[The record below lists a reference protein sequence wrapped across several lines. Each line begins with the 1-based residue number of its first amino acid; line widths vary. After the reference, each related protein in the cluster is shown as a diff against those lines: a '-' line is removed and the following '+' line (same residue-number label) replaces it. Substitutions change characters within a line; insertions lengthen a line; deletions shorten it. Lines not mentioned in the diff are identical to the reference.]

1 MAVKSILTSQTD
13 FTGEIPVTE
22 KTSALWRFNE
32 STPDSDT
39 RLTDS
44 SGNGRH
50 FTVSGWSGTTASLLN
65 GRFGRYFRI
74 NINNPTTEKTHLVAT
89 NDGTFFSYLGD
100 KIAVGGWVNPTTY
113 SVGQNFIP
121 LFNTRQGPG
130 QPILYISLYQGRP
143 RMMLYNSA
151 GTLILDQTET
161 PGFNMVNGGWYFLSA
176 IINATDKTSQIV
188 LCNRADGVVW
198 TAPLRTFTGTL
209 NPSCTADI
217 VMGMHANQYYYA
229 GGLDEWFFETDSD
242 LTIDDLIHYFRQA
255 MLANGGD
262 TSGNVDA
269 LTEPGAVTLRKGID
283 NLYPESGQLTTIAAE
298 CNLAGSG
305 RVSATSEYTAGVTSF
320 H

>member
-1 MAVKSILTSQTD
+1 MV
-13 FTGEIPVTE
+13 
-22 KTSALWRFNE
+22 
-32 STPDSDT
+32 
-39 RLTDS
+39 
-44 SGNGRH
+44 
-50 FTVSGWSGTTASLLN
+50 
-65 GRFGRYFRI
+65 
-74 NINNPTTEKTHLVAT
+74 
-89 NDGTFFSYLGD
+89 
-100 KIAVGGWVNPTTY
+100 VG
-113 SVGQNFIP
+113 I
-121 LFNTRQGPG
+121 
-130 QPILYISLYQGRP
+130 
-143 RMMLYNSA
+143 
-151 GTLILDQTET
+151 
-161 PGFNMVNGGWYFLSA
+161 FLSA

-283 NLYPESGQLTTIAAE
+283 NLYPESGQLTTIATE
-298 CNLAGSG
+298 CSLAGSG
-305 RVSATSEYTAGVTSF
+305 RVSATSEYTSGVTSISLIETSTSDDMQNGSAWRAVSTNGELTSPNRSYIRYRGNAHHQRYNGYTKLLDITLHDIPKSPYEKLGF
-320 H
+320 AALLFWMRTERGKRFWRMLMTSLLRARSTERTP

>member
-1 MAVKSILTSQTD
+1 
-13 FTGEIPVTE
+13 
-22 KTSALWRFNE
+22 
-32 STPDSDT
+32 
-39 RLTDS
+39 
-44 SGNGRH
+44 
-50 FTVSGWSGTTASLLN
+50 
-65 GRFGRYFRI
+65 
-74 NINNPTTEKTHLVAT
+74 
-89 NDGTFFSYLGD
+89 
-100 KIAVGGWVNPTTY
+100 
-113 SVGQNFIP
+113 
-121 LFNTRQGPG
+121 
-130 QPILYISLYQGRP
+130 
-143 RMMLYNSA
+143 MMLYNSA

-161 PGFNMVNGGWYFLSA
+161 PGFNMVNGGWFLLSA

-283 NLYPESGQLTTIAAE
+283 NLYP
-298 CNLAGSG
+298 
-305 RVSATSEYTAGVTSF
+305 
-320 H
+320 